1 MTDKKKCLVF
11 VSVTLYEYSYA
22 KGPTK
27 NTVYP
32 AEWMVSSLPLN
43 ISEPIVDSDIVDYLV
58 SRAVSFVKAHTNQN
72 LIEWKMRLPPQI
84 GGSVYEAQISA
95 TCKNPFKTDDVWYV
109 NAWLKMAEDEEEVKK
124 LPCGY
129 L

>member
-1 MTDKKKCLVF
+1 MMDKKECRVF

-32 AEWMVSSLPLN
+32 AEWMISNLPSN
-43 ISEPIVDSDIVDYLV
+43 ITVPIADADIVDYLE
-58 SRAVSFVKAHTNQN
+58 SRAASFVQDHTNQN
-72 LIEWKMRLPPQI
+72 LIDWKMRLPPQK
-84 GGSVYEAQISA
+84 GGGVYDAQISA

-109 NAWLKMAEDEEEVKK
+109 NAWLKLVGASSIEESAGK
-124 LPCGY
+124 
-129 L
+129 